1 MSDQDA
7 PQQDGVK
14 SPEKQQLTLD
24 PARKILTS
32 HRSHT
37 QTATGGRSVNVQV
50 EVKKNRSVGP
60 NRSQLSNTSTN
71 GRFHSKALTNDE
83 MSHRIQ
89 AVRQADAL
97 AKLVKPERP
106 AFKHLPFK
114 PLTQPSASISQAG
127 SAPVLRKTEI
137 IATLGTP
144 ESQEGQDQRVKWK
157 KEDFNKVRE
166 KGEDQAAVK
175 KQKSAF
181 EAEKRPNAK
190 RFQVSKY
197 SGEQDLE
204 AIESTASERY
214 RKFKKKKNK
223 AEQDDQ
229 PFVMRQVT
237 IPESISVAELANR
250 MAIRVAD
257 VIKALM
263 KQGIFMTAT
272 QIIDGDIAQIIC
284 EELGHQAI
292 RVADSDVE
300 QLLGSVSDQPEDLI
314 LRAPVVTIMGHV
326 DHGKTSLLDAIR
338 KTDVVAGE
346 AGGITQ
352 HIGAYQIHTK
362 NGQPITFIDTP
373 GHAAFSEMRA
383 RGAKITDIVVLVVA
397 ADDGIKEQTIEAIHH
412 AKAADVPI
420 IVAVNKI
427 DKPNA
432 DPQRVRNELLQHE
445 LVPESLGGDIIV
457 VDVSAKTGVGLE
469 TLEAAILVRAEV
481 LELKANP
488 NKSARGVIIEASL
501 EKGTGPVATVLV
513 QEGTLKVGDILLAGT
528 EYGRIKVMMDDRGTR
543 LESASIAFPVR
554 VIGLSG
560 APLAG
565 EKAAVVDEESKAV
578 QIAKYRQQKMKDDE
592 HKLRAPRSLQDLL
605 QNKGDGEQ
613 KTLSVIIKG
622 DVQGSVEAIKS
633 SLEQLTDDKVKI
645 RVLHTGVGAIT
656 EGDITL
662 AKASKAVI
670 LAFNVR
676 ANPQARDM
684 AKQGSITIAYHSI
697 IYNLID
703 EIKKAKLGLHDPV
716 KRDKFIGYAEVR
728 QVFNVS
734 KIGTIAGCM
743 VTEGQVQRG
752 AKVRLLRDNV
762 VVHEGKLKSLK
773 RFKEEAKE
781 VVRGYECG
789 VSFEN
794 YDDLKVGDVIECSVE
809 EVINV
814 F

>member
-1 MSDQDA
+1 MSDQDT
-7 PQQDGVK
+7 PRQDESKTPG
-14 SPEKQQLTLD
+14 KQQLTLD
-24 PARKILTS
+24 PARRTLTS
-32 HRSHT
+32 PHKPHA
-37 QTATGGRSVNVQV
+37 QIATGSRSVNVQV

-60 NRSQLSNTSTN
+60 NKSRLSSDGAS
-71 GRFHSKALTNDE
+71 GRFHSKTLTNDE
-83 MSHRIQ
+83 MTHRIQ

-114 PLTQPSASISQAG
+114 PLEKPVAGTATPPAVRKPESSA
-127 SAPVLRKTEI
+127 APG
-137 IATLGTP
+137 AP
-144 ESQEGQDQRVKWK
+144 ESQEAQDQRAKWR
-157 KEDFNKVRE
+157 KEDFNKIRE
-166 KGEDQAAVK
+166 KGNDQSEAK
-175 KQKSAF
+175 KPKVPF

-190 RFQVSKY
+190 RIQVSKY
-197 SGEQDLE
+197 SGQQDLE
-204 AIESTASERY
+204 AIESAASERY
-214 RKFKKKKNK
+214 RKFKKKKSK
-223 AEQDDQ
+223 IEQDDQ

-272 QIIDGDIAQIIC
+272 QVIDGDIAQIIC
-284 EELGHQAI
+284 EELGHQAV

-300 QLLGSVSDQPEDLI
+300 QLLGLTPDLSEDLV

-362 NGQPITFIDTP
+362 DGQPITFIDTP

-397 ADDGIKEQTIEAIHH
+397 ADDGIKEQTVEAIHH

-457 VDVSAKTGVGLE
+457 VDVSAKTGVGLDA
-469 TLEAAILVRAEV
+469 LEAAILVRAEV

-488 NKSARGVIIEASL
+488 NKPARGVIIEASL

-528 EYGRIKVMMDDRGTR
+528 EYGRIKVMTDDRGTR
-543 LESASIAFPVR
+543 LESAGLAFPVR

-565 EKAAVVDEESKAV
+565 EKVAVVDEESKAV

-592 HKLRAPRSLQDLL
+592 HKLRSPKSLQDLL
-605 QNKGDGEQ
+605 QSKGDGEQ
-613 KTLSVIIKG
+613 KMLAVIVKG
-622 DVQGSVEAIKS
+622 DVQGSVEAIKG
-633 SLEQLTDDKVKI
+633 SLEQLTDDRVKI

-684 AKQGSITIAYHSI
+684 AKRDGITIAYHSI

-703 EIKKAKLGLHDPV
+703 EIKKAKLGLHDPI

-762 VVHEGKLKSLK
+762 VIHEGKLKSLK

-781 VVRGYECG
+781 VMKGYECG
-789 VSFEN
+789 MSFEN
-794 YDDLKVGDVIECSVE
+794 YNDLKVGDVIECSVE
-809 EVINV
+809 ETILAD
-814 F
+814 

>member
-1 MSDQDA
+1 MSDQDTH
-7 PQQDGVK
+7 QDENKGQ
-14 SPEKQQLTLD
+14 EKQQLTLD
-24 PARKILTS
+24 PTRKTLTGGGGRPFS
-32 HRSHT
+32 

-50 EVKKNRSVGP
+50 EVKRKRTFGP
-60 NRSQLSNTSTN
+60 NKSRLSSDSTS
-71 GRFHSKALTNDE
+71 GRFNNKTLTTDE
-83 MSHRIQ
+83 MTHRIQ

-106 AFKHLPFK
+106 AFKHVPFK
-114 PLTQPSASISQAG
+114 PLTQS
-127 SAPVLRKTEI
+127 SAPTGQTGVAPILRKTEEAI
-137 IATLGTP
+137 TPGTLD
-144 ESQEGQDQRVKWK
+144 SQDQRSKWK

-166 KGEDQAAVK
+166 KGDEAAAK
-175 KQKSAF
+175 KQKNPF

-204 AIESTASERY
+204 AIESAASERY
-214 RKFKKKKNK
+214 RKFKKKKHK
-223 AEQDDQ
+223 VEQDDQ
-229 PFVMRQVT
+229 PFVMRQVI

-257 VIKALM
+257 VIKVLM
-263 KQGIFMTAT
+263 KQGMFMTAT
-272 QIIDGDIAQIIC
+272 QVIDGDIAQIIC
-284 EELGHQAI
+284 EELGHQAV
-292 RVADSDVE
+292 RVAESDVE
-300 QLLGSVSDQPEDLI
+300 QLLGSVADRPEDLVP
-314 LRAPVVTIMGHV
+314 RAPVVTIMGHV

-362 NGQPITFIDTP
+362 KGQPITFIDTP

-397 ADDGIKEQTIEAIHH
+397 ADDGIMEQTVEAIHH
-412 AKAADVPI
+412 AKAAEVPI

-427 DKPNA
+427 DKPDA

-457 VDVSAKTGVGLE
+457 VDVSAKTGQGLE
-469 TLEAAILVRAEV
+469 ELEAAILVRAEV
-481 LELKANP
+481 LELTANP
-488 NKSARGVIIEASL
+488 NKPARGVIVEASL

-513 QEGTLKVGDILLAGT
+513 QEGTLRIGDILLAGT
-528 EYGRIKVMMDDRGTR
+528 EYGRVKVMTDDRGTR

-578 QIAKYRQQKMKDDE
+578 QIAKYRQQKIKDEE
-592 HKLRAPRSLQDLL
+592 HKLRAPRSLQDML
-605 QNKGDGEQ
+605 QGKSDGEQ
-613 KTLSVIIKG
+613 KMLAVIVKG
-622 DVQGSVEAIKS
+622 DVQGSVEAIKG
-633 SLEQLTDDKVKI
+633 SLEQLTDDRVKI

-684 AKQGSITIAYHSI
+684 AKRDGITIAYHSI

-703 EIKKAKLGLHDPV
+703 EIKKAKLGLHEPI

-728 QVFNVS
+728 QVFSVS

-762 VVHEGKLKSLK
+762 VIHEGKLKSLK

-781 VVRGYECG
+781 VMKGYECG
-789 VSFEN
+789 MSFEN
-794 YDDLKVGDVIECSVE
+794 YNDLKVGDVIECSIE
-809 EVINV
+809 ETILAE
-814 F
+814 

>member
-1 MSDQDA
+1 MSDQDT
-7 PQQDGVK
+7 DK
-14 SPEKQQLTLD
+14 SHDKQQLTLD
-24 PARKILTS
+24 PARRTTLHKPQGQTS
-32 HRSHT
+32 VGSRS
-37 QTATGGRSVNVQV
+37 ANVKV
-50 EVKKNRSVGP
+50 EVKKKRFVGP
-60 NRSQLSNTSTN
+60 NKPRLSSDSTN
-71 GRFHSKALTNDE
+71 ARFHNKTLTNDE
-83 MSHRIQ
+83 MTQRIQ

-97 AKLVKPERP
+97 SKLVKPERP
-106 AFKHLPFK
+106 VYKHQPFK
-114 PLTQPSASISQAG
+114 PLAPAT
-127 SAPVLRKTEI
+127 APVQPVLPVVGK
-137 IATLGTP
+137 TP
-144 ESQEGQDQRVKWK
+144 EEDGAATQDQRGKWK
-157 KEDFNKVRE
+157 KEDFHKVRE
-166 KGEDQAAVK
+166 KSEEQTAVK
-175 KQKSAF
+175 KQKNPF
-181 EAEKRPNAK
+181 EAEKRQSAK

-197 SGEQDLE
+197 SGQQDLE
-204 AIESTASERY
+204 AIESAASERY
-214 RKFKKKKNK
+214 RKFKKKKHK
-223 AEQDDQ
+223 VEESDQQ
-229 PFVMRQVT
+229 PFVKRQVT

-257 VIKALM
+257 VIKELM
-263 KQGIFMTAT
+263 KQGIFVTAT
-272 QIIDGDIAQIIC
+272 QVIDGDIAQIIC
-284 EELGHQAI
+284 EELGHESV

-300 QLLGSVSDQPEDLI
+300 QLLDSVVDRPEDLI
-314 LRAPVVTIMGHV
+314 LRAPIVTIMGHV

-362 NGQPITFIDTP
+362 AGQAITFIDTP

-397 ADDGIKEQTIEAIHH
+397 ADDGIMEQTVEAIHH

-427 DKPNA
+427 DKPDAN
-432 DPQRVRNELLQHE
+432 PERVRNELLQHE
-445 LVPESLGGDIIV
+445 LVPESMGGDIIV
-457 VDVSAKTGVGLE
+457 VDVSAKTGKGLE
-469 TLEAAILVRAEV
+469 ALEEAILLRAEV

-488 NKSARGVIIEASL
+488 NKPARGVIVEASL
-501 EKGTGPVATVLV
+501 EKGTGPVATVLI
-513 QEGTLKVGDILLAGT
+513 QEGTLKIGDILLAGT
-528 EYGRIKVMMDDRGTR
+528 EYGRVKVMTDDLGAR
-543 LESASIAFPVR
+543 LESASLAFPVR
-554 VIGLSG
+554 IIGLSG
-560 APLAG
+560 VPLAG
-565 EKAAVVDEESKAV
+565 EKAAVVNEEAKAV
-578 QIAKYRQQKMKDDE
+578 QIAKYRQQKIRDEE

-605 QNKGDGEQ
+605 QSKGDEEQ
-613 KTLSVIIKG
+613 KTLAVIVKG
-622 DVQGSVEAIKS
+622 DVQGSVEAIKG

-684 AKQGSITIAYHSI
+684 AKRDGITIAYHSI

-703 EIKKAKLGLHDPV
+703 EIKKAKLGLHDPI
-716 KRDKFIGYAEVR
+716 KRDKFIGYAEIR

-781 VVRGYECG
+781 VMKGYECG

-794 YDDLKVGDVIECSVE
+794 YNDLKVGDMIECSIE
-809 EVINV
+809 EIIVAG
-814 F
+814 

>member
-1 MSDQDA
+1 MSDQDT
-7 PQQDGVK
+7 PRQDENKG
-14 SPEKQQLTLD
+14 SEKQQLTLD
-24 PARKILTS
+24 PTRKTLSS
-32 HRSHT
+32 HKPYT

-60 NRSQLSNTSTN
+60 NRSRLSSDGTN
-71 GRFHSKALTNDE
+71 SRFHSKTLTNDE

-114 PLTQPSASISQAG
+114 PLTSSSTPTTP
-127 SAPVLRKTEI
+127 APLPRKTEDV
-137 IATLGTP
+137 TTPGT
-144 ESQEGQDQRVKWK
+144 QETQDQRSKWK

-166 KGEDQAAVK
+166 KGDDQTAAK
-175 KQKSAF
+175 KQKVPF

-204 AIESTASERY
+204 AIESAASERY
-214 RKFKKKKNK
+214 RKFKKKKSK
-223 AEQDDQ
+223 IEQDDQ

-263 KQGIFMTAT
+263 KQGIFVTAT
-272 QIIDGDIAQIIC
+272 QVIDGDIAQIIC
-284 EELGHQAI
+284 EELGHEPI

-300 QLLGSVSDQPEDLI
+300 QLLGSTSDLSEDLI

-362 NGQPITFIDTP
+362 DGHPITFIDTP

-397 ADDGIKEQTIEAIHH
+397 ADDGIKEQTVEAIHH

-432 DPQRVRNELLQHE
+432 DPERVRNELLQHE
-445 LVPESLGGDIIV
+445 LVSESLGGDIIV
-457 VDVSAKTGVGLE
+457 VDVSAKTGQGLE
-469 TLEAAILVRAEV
+469 ALEAAILVRAEV

-501 EKGTGPVATVLV
+501 EKGTGPVATVLI
-513 QEGTLKVGDILLAGT
+513 QEGTLRVGDILLAGT
-528 EYGRIKVMMDDRGTR
+528 EYGRIKVMTDDRGAR
-543 LESASIAFPVR
+543 LESASLAFPVR

-578 QIAKYRQQKMKDDE
+578 QIAKYRQQKLKDEE
-592 HKLRAPRSLQDLL
+592 HKLRSPRSLQDML
-605 QNKGDGEQ
+605 QSKSDGEQ
-613 KTLSVIIKG
+613 KMLAVIVKG

-684 AKQGSITIAYHSI
+684 AKRDGIAIAYHSI

-703 EIKKAKLGLHDPV
+703 EIKKAKLGLHDPI

-734 KIGTIAGCM
+734 KIGAIAGCM

-781 VVRGYECG
+781 VMKGYECG
-789 VSFEN
+789 MSFEN
-794 YDDLKVGDVIECSVE
+794 YNDLKVGDVIECSIE
-809 EVINV
+809 ETILAS
-814 F
+814 

>member
-1 MSDQDA
+1 MSDQDT
-7 PQQDGVK
+7 PQGGNK
-14 SPEKQQLTLD
+14 TPEKQQLTFD
-24 PARKILTS
+24 PTRRVPTS
-32 HRSHT
+32 HKPYS
-37 QTATGGRSVNVQV
+37 QTTTGSRSVNVQV

-60 NRSQLSNTSTN
+60 NRSRLASDSPV
-71 GRFHSKALTNDE
+71 GRFHNKTLTTDE
-83 MSHRIQ
+83 MTDRIQ

-106 AFKHLPFK
+106 AYKHVPFK
-114 PLTQPSASISQAG
+114 PLTQPSSFTAQTGVNPI
-127 SAPVLRKTEI
+127 LRKTEE
-137 IATLGTP
+137 AAVPGAPP
-144 ESQEGQDQRVKWK
+144 EAQDQRSKWR

-166 KGEDQAAVK
+166 KGDEQAAAK
-175 KQKSAF
+175 KQKVPF

-204 AIESTASERY
+204 AIESAASERY
-214 RKFKKKKNK
+214 RKFKKKKSK
-223 AEQDDQ
+223 IEQDDQ

-272 QIIDGDIAQIIC
+272 QVIDGDIAQIIC
-284 EELGHQAI
+284 EELGHEAV
-292 RVADSDVE
+292 RVAESDVE
-300 QLLGSVSDQPEDLI
+300 QLLGSVPDQPEDLVA
-314 LRAPVVTIMGHV
+314 RAPVVTIMGHV

-362 NGQPITFIDTP
+362 KGQPITFIDTP

-397 ADDGIKEQTIEAIHH
+397 ADDGIKEQTVEAIHH

-432 DPQRVRNELLQHE
+432 DSQRVRNELLQHE

-457 VDVSAKTGVGLE
+457 VDVSAKTGQGLE
-469 TLEAAILVRAEV
+469 ELEAAILVRAEV

-488 NKSARGVIIEASL
+488 NKPARGVIVEASL

-513 QEGTLKVGDILLAGT
+513 QEGTLRIGDILLAGT
-528 EYGRIKVMMDDRGTR
+528 EYGRVKVMTDDRGTR

-578 QIAKYRQQKMKDDE
+578 QIAKYRQQKIRDDE
-592 HKLRAPRSLQDLL
+592 HKLRAPRSLQDML
-605 QNKGDGEQ
+605 QSKSDGEQ
-613 KTLSVIIKG
+613 KMLAVIVKG

-633 SLEQLTDDKVKI
+633 SLEHLTDDRVKI

-684 AKQGSITIAYHSI
+684 AKRDGIAIAYHSI

-703 EIKKAKLGLHDPV
+703 EIKKAKLGLHEPI

-728 QVFNVS
+728 QVFAVS

-752 AKVRLLRDNV
+752 AKVRLLRDSV
-762 VVHEGKLKSLK
+762 VIHEGKLKSLK

-781 VVRGYECG
+781 VAKGYECG
-789 VSFEN
+789 MSFEN
-794 YDDLKVGDVIECSVE
+794 YNDLKVGDVIECSVE
-809 EVINV
+809 ETI
-814 F
+814 FSE

>member
-1 MSDQDA
+1 MSDQDTTNT
-7 PQQDGVK
+7 GH
-14 SPEKQQLTLD
+14 EKQQLTLD
-24 PARKILTS
+24 PARRTLLHKS
-32 HRSHT
+32 HEK
-37 QTATGGRSVNVQV
+37 TASGGRSVNVKV
-50 EVKKNRSVGP
+50 EVKKKRFGGP
-60 NRSQLSNTSTN
+60 NRTRLSSDSNN
-71 GRFHSKALTNDE
+71 GRFNSKTLTNDE
-83 MSHRIQ
+83 VTQRIQ

-106 AFKHLPFK
+106 VFKHQPFK
-114 PLTQPSASISQAG
+114 PETSVSVPAKTPIPVVGRSAEEAE
-127 SAPVLRKTEI
+127 A
-137 IATLGTP
+137 
-144 ESQEGQDQRVKWK
+144 SQEQRAKWK
-157 KEDFNKVRE
+157 KDDFHKARE
-166 KGEDQAAVK
+166 TGDDQSLTK
-175 KQKSAF
+175 KQKSPF
-181 EAEKRPNAK
+181 ENEKRQNAK

-204 AIESTASERY
+204 EIESAASERY
-214 RKFKKKKNK
+214 RKFKKKKHK
-223 AEQDDQ
+223 IEHSDQ
-229 PFVMRQVT
+229 QAFVKRQVT

-257 VIKALM
+257 VIKELM
-263 KQGIFMTAT
+263 KQGIFVTAT
-272 QIIDGDIAQIIC
+272 QVIDGDIAQIIC
-284 EELGHQAI
+284 EELGHDPV

-300 QLLGSVSDQPEDLI
+300 QLLGSVEDRPEDLVP
-314 LRAPVVTIMGHV
+314 RAAIVTIMGHV

-338 KTDVVAGE
+338 KTDVVGGE

-362 NGQPITFIDTP
+362 KGETITFIDTP

-397 ADDGIKEQTIEAIHH
+397 ADDGIMEQTIEAINH

-420 IVAVNKI
+420 IVAINKI
-427 DKPNA
+427 DKPDA
-432 DPQRVRNELLQHE
+432 DPERVRNELLQHG
-445 LVPESLGGDIIV
+445 LVPEALGGDVIV
-457 VDVSAKTGVGLE
+457 VDVSAKTGQGLE
-469 TLEAAILVRAEV
+469 ALEETILLRAEV

-488 NKSARGVIIEASL
+488 NKLARGVIVEASL

-513 QEGTLKVGDILLAGT
+513 QQGTLKIGDILLAGT
-528 EYGRIKVMMDDRGTR
+528 EYGRVKVMTDDRGQR
-543 LESASIAFPVR
+543 LESASLAFPVR

-560 APLAG
+560 VPLAG

-578 QIAKYRQQKMKDDE
+578 QIAKYRQQKIRDEE

-605 QNKGDGEQ
+605 QSKGDGEQ
-613 KTLSVIIKG
+613 KMLSVIVKG
-622 DVQGSVEAIKS
+622 DVQGSVEAIKG
-633 SLEQLTDDKVKI
+633 SLEQLSDDKVKI

-662 AKASKAVI
+662 AKASRAVI

-684 AKQGSITIAYHSI
+684 AKRDGITISYHSI

-703 EIKKAKLGLHDPV
+703 EIKKAKLGLHDPI

-728 QVFNVS
+728 QVFNVT
-734 KIGTIAGCM
+734 KVGAIAGCM

-781 VVRGYECG
+781 VAKGYECG
-789 VSFEN
+789 MSFEN
-794 YDDLKVGDVIECSVE
+794 YNDIKVGDVIECSVE
-809 EVINV
+809 ETILVD
-814 F
+814 